1 MLADT
6 YGPALSAVLAQR
18 PALVKV
24 NADEASEAT
33 GVAVTD
39 AASAALAGRALL
51 DAGAATAVV
60 TLGPEGAVVATAAGV
75 SLLEPPAIR
84 GAYPVGS
91 GDAFL
96 GGMAVGVARGDDII
110 DAARLGLAA
119 GIANALVPGAG
130 ELDPDAIE
138 PIRQACLQ
146 RVVP

>member
-1 MLADT
+1 M
-6 YGPALSAVLAQR
+6 
-18 PALVKV
+18 
-24 NADEASEAT
+24 
-33 GVAVTD
+33 
-39 AASAALAGRALL
+39 
-51 DAGAATAVV
+51 
-60 TLGPEGAVVATAAGV
+60 

-110 DAARLGLAA
+110 EAARLGLAA

-138 PIRQACLQ
+138 PIRLACLQ

>member
-1 MLADT
+1 M
-6 YGPALSAVLAQR
+6 
-18 PALVKV
+18 KV
-24 NADEASEAT
+24 NADEASETT

-96 GGMAVGVARGDDII
+96 GRHGRRCRAR
-110 DAARLGLAA
+110 
-119 GIANALVPGAG
+119 
-130 ELDPDAIE
+130 
-138 PIRQACLQ
+138 
-146 RVVP
+146 